1 MSSKTKAPRKS
12 KTSWAGGI
20 VLFTAAAL
28 AAGVFGLSALRAEA
42 NGVQSAPPPLPV
54 SAIEVLYAN
63 NATIDEQFPGLISAR
78 RESALGF
85 ERGGRIDRLLVDVG
99 DRVES
104 GQELARL
111 DLRVLNAQVAAADAQ
126 TAEAAAQTAL
136 ARDTQERQQT
146 LLERGHISPQRYDE
160 VATTTRAAEARQ
172 RAAAAAADALR
183 VQLDLAVLEA
193 PFDGVVTARY
203 ADEGAIASPGMPVL
217 DLVEADALEVRIGL
231 PGDVAARL
239 NADEVYTFRSE
250 RRAFEARLRATTG
263 VVDRQTRTVTAV
275 FDLDADSGAVAGE
288 VARLSVPL
296 SIDASG
302 FWVPTS
308 ALVESR
314 RGLWSVYVLQ
324 PENGDY
330 RLEARVV
337 ETVRV
342 ETERVFVRGAVA
354 EGEYVLSGGIS
365 RVTPGQLVAFNGGS
379 GRSQAG
385 E

>member
-1 MSSKTKAPRKS
+1 MSSKTKAHRKS
-12 KTSWAGGI
+12 KSPRAGGI
-20 VLFTAAAL
+20 VLLTAAVL
-28 AAGVFGLSALRAEA
+28 AAGVFGISTLRAEA
-42 NGVQSAPPPLPV
+42 TGVQSAPAPLPV
-54 SAIEVLYAN
+54 SAIEVLYAS
-63 NATIDEQFPGLISAR
+63 NATIDEQFPGLVSAR

-85 ERGGRIDRLLVDVG
+85 ERGGRIDRLSVDVG

-111 DLRVLNAQVAAADAQ
+111 DLRVLNAQIAAADAQ

-136 ARDTQERQQT
+136 ARDTQERQET
-146 LLERGHISPQRYDE
+146 LLARGHISPQRYDE
-160 VATTTRAAEARQ
+160 VATTTRAAMARQ

-183 VQLDLAVLEA
+183 VQLDLAVIEA
-193 PFDGVVTARY
+193 PFDGVVTARH
-203 ADEGAIASPGMPVL
+203 ADEGVIASPGQPVL
-217 DLVEADALEVRIGL
+217 DLVESGALEVRIGL

-239 NADEVYTFRSE
+239 GVGDRYSFRSE
-250 RRAFEARLRATTG
+250 RGAFEARLRATTG

-275 FDLDADSGAVAGE
+275 FDIDEAGDAVAGE
-288 VARLSVPL
+288 VVRLSVPL
-296 SIDASG
+296 SIDARG

-324 PENGDY
+324 PDGSDY

-342 ETERVFVRGAVA
+342 ETERVFVRGAVS
-354 EGEYVLSGGIS
+354 EGEYVLSGGVG
-365 RVTPGQLVAFNGGS
+365 RVTPGQLVAFNGGA
-379 GRSQAG
+379 GQTLAG